1 KGLTVTLI
9 YQTALIIPGLLVIV
23 SQDVEGFKNMRV
35 IWPKIFEKDRGR
47 SFSNKLSYT
56 LEEANQKIHPSHS
69 IIIAGGKGFRSLYE
83 GTQSLN
89 NAVRRYF
96 EFLSHREKNWGDNVE
111 KHGEGLGYEIV
122 KAVINGDIIEPITFQ
137 KVRGYSR

>member
-1 KGLTVTLI
+1 MAPFIFSKLPFYT
-9 YQTALIIPGLLVIV
+9 IIRTQL
-23 SQDVEGFKNMRV
+23 
-35 IWPKIFEKDRGR
+35 
-47 SFSNKLSYT
+47 T

-96 EFLSHREKNWGDNVE
+96 EFLSHREK
-111 KHGEGLGYEIV
+111 KLG
-122 KAVINGDIIEPITFQ
+122 
-137 KVRGYSR
+137 